1 LLGGAKEEASGSSLL
16 FDGSGVEFDSDDLSA
31 ESSAWFD
38 SDGSVLM
45 AEGGDD
51 ETSGANL
58 FRRSVGRRRIT
69 TLLFFDPFGVDLV
82 VVVVD
87 DIVGD
92 VVRQ

>member
-1 LLGGAKEEASGSSLL
+1 
-16 FDGSGVEFDSDDLSA
+16 
-31 ESSAWFD
+31 
-38 SDGSVLM
+38 M

-58 FRRSVGRRRIT
+58 LKRSGDRWSIT

-92 VVRQ
+92 VVHQ